1 MTVAP
6 WTDCPPCPAC
16 ELAVGVIT
24 DRNERPLPPP
34 RLYCP
39 ACGHQW
45 QATTEDRAQAEA
57 AERAWEAKV
66 DR

>member
-6 WTDCPPCPAC
+6 WTDCPPCA
-16 ELAVGVIT
+16 
-24 DRNERPLPPP
+24 
-34 RLYCP
+34 

-45 QATTEDRAQAEA
+45 QATTEDRAKAEA